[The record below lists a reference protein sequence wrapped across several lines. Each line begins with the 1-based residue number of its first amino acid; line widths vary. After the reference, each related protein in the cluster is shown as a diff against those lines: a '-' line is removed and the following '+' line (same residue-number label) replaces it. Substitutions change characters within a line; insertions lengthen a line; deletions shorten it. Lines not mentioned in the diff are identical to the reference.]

1 MLGELHREQGNFRS
15 AMLVYRES
23 LRLNPDQPLAWYGL
37 GLIATAEGRID
48 ERNAIAERL
57 RTSAPDLAKQLA
69 EER

>member
-1 MLGELHREQGNFRS
+1 
-15 AMLVYRES
+15 MLVYRES